1 MANNQRNNGNNNG
14 AIRVS
19 FTHPRSAD
27 AYEAEIGPAT
37 TGKQALDGLVKAK
50 FIDAD
55 TPCLVT
61 LERTGRQIPLS
72 ASLMSSGVQAGDT
85 IALTAGEIAATR
97 V

>member
-1 MANNQRNNGNNNG
+1 MANPNQKNGNNG

-19 FTHPRSAD
+19 FTHPRSGD
-27 AYEAEIGPAT
+27 AYDAEIGPST
-37 TGKQALDGLVKAK
+37 TARQALEGLVKAK

-61 LERTGRQIPLS
+61 LERTGKQVPLS